1 MSFSETPIYRWDMN
15 VLSLSFRSLKA
26 QSWYYVN
33 PVARRMNKK
42 KVVKKAKGS
51 KDDEGKKPAAEGSRD
66 DEGKKGSKEDEGKK
80 GTEAEGG
87 AAEGTEA
94 KEKETNGASDG
105 TEVGGTDAFN
115 VTGGKSFAD
124 LMKAKSRNT

>member
-51 KDDEGKKPAAEGSRD
+51 KDDEGKKPAAEVEKKKKKGSKDDEGKKPAAEGSRD

-87 AAEGTEA
+87 ACITFQPV
-94 KEKETNGASDG
+94 SCY
-105 TEVGGTDAFN
+105 FFFIIHIS
-115 VTGGKSFAD
+115 KS
-124 LMKAKSRNT
+124 KGR